1 MKCSLSWLKTHLE
14 TSASLEEIC
23 TTLNQLGLVVDHVD
37 NPGLSLKGFKIVE
50 VLSAVPHPDAD
61 KLRVCQ
67 VNTGTE
73 TLQIVC
79 AAPNARAGIKAVLG
93 LAGMTVPSNGMVLK
107 VSKIRGVES
116 HGMMCSFVELGL
128 SDVHEGTI
136 IELPEDAPV
145 GLDYVQYA
153 GLDDPILD
161 IEVTPNRGDCLGV
174 LGIARDLAA
183 AGLGTLKAIPKN
195 PIAGTF
201 ESPISVKLDLDK
213 DHQQACPIFCG
224 RVIRGVKNGPSP
236 EWLQKRLKSVGL
248 KPISALV
255 DVTNFMLHN
264 FGRPMH
270 VFDAAKITGDLKVRM
285 TQSKET
291 LKALDDV
298 TYTLD
303 TSMVVIADD
312 TGPVSLGGIMGGMDS
327 GVSMDTTTVFLESAY
342 FDPIRIMDT
351 GRALNIHSES
361 RYRFERGVD
370 PMMVAQGI
378 ELATQMILDLC
389 GGEVSHSIKMGREPD
404 DTQTFSFDV
413 NLVKDFGSVT
423 LPKAR
428 ILEILTHLGM
438 TCEGTGDT
446 IKVTTPSW
454 RHDLSI
460 PEDLVEEVLRVEGY
474 DSIILQDMPKPRL
487 EEVYESTERLSPFA
501 SSLNSAR
508 KLLASRGMD
517 EIQTWSFVSRKT
529 ADFFGTVDDRLVI
542 RNPISMDLE
551 IMRPTLLGNLVEAA
565 STSMAK
571 GLPDGG
577 FFEIGNQFQGHL
589 KDFQEL
595 SLCGVRFGNH
605 VPREWLSKERS
616 CDVFDIKADCFAT
629 LDLLGIKGEKVQ
641 ITQED
646 APVGYHPGRCGVIKQ
661 GPKNIIGV
669 FGQIH
674 PNLLK
679 HWDCSGTVMGFE
691 IFLERLPNSRNGSKA
706 YEAYNLH
713 PLVRDFA
720 FVVDQGVPSQKMVQA
735 VRKANQELITHVSVF
750 DVYQGPNIPEG
761 KKSFALTAH
770 IQPRDK
776 TLVEQDL
783 QQLMDQVVKSVLN
796 ETGGVLRS

>member
-50 VLSAVPHPDAD
+50 VLSAEPHTDAD

-67 VNTGTE
+67 VNTGKE

-116 HGMMCSFVELGL
+116 HGMMCSLVELGL
-128 SDVHEGTI
+128 SDTHEGTI
-136 IELPEDAPV
+136 IELPQDAPV

-183 AGLGTLKAIPKN
+183 TGIGTLKDIPLTAIK
-195 PIAGTF
+195 GTF
-201 ESPISVKLDLDK
+201 DSPVSLTLDFDQ
-213 DHQQACPIFCG
+213 DHQDACPVFYG
-224 RVIRGVKNGPSP
+224 RVIKGVKNGPSP
-236 EWLQKRLKSVGL
+236 AWLQKMLKSVGL
-248 KPISALV
+248 KSISALV
-255 DVTNFMLHN
+255 DVTNYMSHN

-270 VFDAAKITGDLKVRM
+270 VFDVAKLQGNLCVRM
-285 TQSKET
+285 GRSKET
-291 LKALDDV
+291 LKTLDDK
-298 TYTLD
+298 TYILD
-303 TSMVVIADD
+303 ASMIVIADES
-312 TGPVSLGGIMGGMDS
+312 GPVSLGGAMGGLDS
-327 GVSMDTTTVFLESAY
+327 SVTSETTTVFLESAY
-342 FDPIRIMDT
+342 FEAIHVING
-351 GRALNIHSES
+351 GRTLNINTES

-370 PMMVAQGI
+370 PMMVAPVL

-389 GGEVSHSIKMGREPD
+389 GGAASHVVKAGTEPD
-404 DTQTFSFDV
+404 TTRLIDFDPAM
-413 NLVKDFGSVT
+413 VKDFGSVT

-438 TCEGTGDT
+438 TYEGTGDT
-446 IKVTTPSW
+446 IQVTTPSW
-454 RHDLSI
+454 RHDLAI

-565 STSMAK
+565 STSIAK

-595 SLCGVRFGNH
+595 SLCGVRFGSQ

-646 APVGYHPGRCGVIKQ
+646 TPVGYHPGRCGVIKQ

-674 PNLLK
+674 PTLLK
-679 HWDCSGTVMGFE
+679 HWDCSGSVMGFE

-720 FVVDQGVPSQKMVQA
+720 FVVDQGVPSQKIVQA
-735 VRKANQELITHVSVF
+735 VRKANQELITRVSVF

-783 QQLMDQVVKSVLN
+783 QQLMDQVVQSVLN